1 MKKFTL
7 PLSLLLVLGLSNP
20 AAIVNAKE
28 VPTDNSLKIDEIYK
42 LNVGSPKIK
51 SNDDL
56 MVTPFSATS
65 TEMTYTESAIE
76 NGVKQVITLHPQNE
90 TTTIEIPY
98 EFNDGESLEVYLD
111 ENKSFDGGLI
121 LNSDNV
127 SIGLFTVESK
137 SESQM

>member
-1 MKKFTL
+1 
-7 PLSLLLVLGLSNP
+7 
-20 AAIVNAKE
+20 
-28 VPTDNSLKIDEIYK
+28 
-42 LNVGSPKIK
+42 
-51 SNDDL
+51 